1 MHAPCVMA
9 RDSEAKDGVGARER
23 DLPAGKLFSMW
34 TPILAGVLSV
44 LLSVIVLL
52 QE

>member
-1 MHAPCVMA
+1 MA
-9 RDSEAKDGVGARER
+9 TRNEVKAGVGARDV

-34 TPILAGVLSV
+34 TPILAGVLSAV
-44 LLSVIVLL
+44 LSVIVLL

>member
-1 MHAPCVMA
+1 MA
-9 RDSEAKDGVGARER
+9 TNTGAKE

-44 LLSVIVLL
+44 VLSLVVLM

>member
-1 MHAPCVMA
+1 VASAMHAPRVMA
-9 RDSEAKDGVGARER
+9 TTDGVGEQER

-44 LLSVIVLL
+44 LLSIVVM
-52 QE
+52 QQ